1 MSTVE
6 LNDTKRIRGTFY
18 VWDDNENGDQIEDP
32 TIVVYNVYQDSSSG
46 TLLET
51 GTPTKEADGIY
62 YYDWTPTVVGTYVI
76 TLVGTFTDE
85 STDVISGT
93 FYVETVPDSEGTP
106 LLVDEVITFAGEIEP
121 LCLDPEELKS
131 AFPDATDLEIAEAL
145 WIASIDVN
153 NMLSVAEGSCP
164 TNPLALEHIKVSA
177 ACALSKTYGDGDGN
191 EQGITLGDFS
201 AQYRSYPK
209 AHVNRGNAT
218 TWCELAAAIR
228 KELQFT
234 TVGARTFVHAS
245 DYYNPIPPR
254 EFRDVTQQRR
264 SLKQG
269 LLDGDPNCPPMQPTY
284 IDLPRS

>member
-1 MSTVE
+1 MATVE

-18 VWDDNENGDQIEDP
+18 TWTDEEDGNQIEDP
-32 TIVVYNVYQDSSSG
+32 VTVVYAVKRNG
-46 TLLET
+46 TQIET
-51 GTPTKEADGIY
+51 GTPVKEDDGIY
-62 YYDWTPTVVGTYVI
+62 YYDWTPTQTGTYII
-76 TLVGTFTDE
+76 TLTGTFDDD
-85 STDVISGT
+85 STDVITGT
-93 FYVETVPDSEGTP
+93 FYVEVSPTAGES
-106 LLVDEVITFAGEIEP
+106 LLIDEVITFGGEIDP
-121 LCLDPEELKS
+121 LCLDPDELKGS
-131 AFPDATDLEIAEAL
+131 FPDATDLEIAEAL
-145 WIASIDVN
+145 WIASVDVN
-153 NMLSVAEGSCP
+153 NMLKITDGCS
-164 TNPLALEHIKVSA
+164 TNPLALEYIKVSA
-177 ACALSKTYGDGDGN
+177 ACALSKTYGDSDGN

-201 AQYRSYPK
+201 VQYRSYPK

-264 SLKQG
+264 SIKQG
-269 LLDGDPNCPPMQPTY
+269 QLDPVLPPMSPVY

>member
-18 VWDDNENGDQIEDP
+18 TWSDDTNGNQIEDP
-32 TIVVYNVYQDSSSG
+32 VSVEYTEYLDG
-46 TLLET
+46 ELLVT
-51 GTPTKEADGIY
+51 ATPTKEDEGIY
-62 YYDWTPTVVGTYVI
+62 FYDWTPIVAGTYVI
-76 TLVGTFTDE
+76 SLIGTFLDD

-93 FYVETVPDSEGTP
+93 FYVETVPESEGTP
-106 LLVDEVITFAGEIEP
+106 LLVDEVITFAGEIDP

-145 WIASIDVN
+145 WVSSVDVN
-153 NMLSVAEGSCP
+153 TMLKVAEGSCP
-164 TNPLALEHIKVSA
+164 TNPLALEYIKVSA

-191 EQGITLGDFS
+191 EQGVTLGDFS
-201 AQYRSYPK
+201 VQYRSYPK

-234 TVGARTFVHAS
+234 TVGARTFVHGS
-245 DYYNPIPPR
+245 DYYNPFPPR

-269 LLDGDPNCPPMQPTY
+269 LLDGDPNRDPVQPVY